1 MKTYNIAKDLLLIRR
16 YFNLSQQA
24 LANELHTTRLNV
36 NRWEN
41 TYSFPRL
48 IEIENIYSF
57 AYKDNSKLD
66 LNKAKSM
73 LYEENKKKRILL
85 FHGTNNT
92 IVTEPD
98 NKHSK
103 DPNDFG
109 DGFYLGES
117 LNQAATWVCNEAN
130 ASIYLFYFDVRKLKC
145 KTFNVDKEWMYAI
158 MYYRGALNGYLLT
171 EEIVK
176 IIKEVEE
183 ADYIIAPI
191 ADNQMYDVLSMFKR
205 GEITDEACIH
215 SLSATNLG
223 FQYVLKSDKSF
234 KYLESV
240 DRLYLC
246 QKEKDDYANAKRI
259 QVNNSEAKAEIARIE
274 YRREGKYFDELFKKS

>member
-41 TYSFPRL
+41 SYSFPRL

-73 LYEENKKKRILL
+73 LYEENKKKKILL

-92 IVTEPD
+92 IVTDPD

-117 LNQAATWVCNEAN
+117 LNQAATWVCNEDN
-130 ASIYLFYFDVRKLKC
+130 ASIYLFYFDTHKLKC
-145 KTFNVDKEWMYAI
+145 KTFNVDKEWMYAVL
-158 MYYRGALNGYLLT
+158 YYRGALKGYEIT
-171 EEIVK
+171 EEIQK

-183 ADYIIAPI
+183 ADYLIVPI

-223 FQYVLKSDKSF
+223 SQYVLKSDKSF

-246 QKEKDDYANAKRI
+246 QKEKESYTNAKRI
-259 QVNNSEAKAEIARIE
+259 QTNNSEAKAEIARIE